1 MPPQAV
7 GPVGKIAAYWAIIAE
22 TIMNIPWYVTALGAA
37 LVWGIHYPLVDFA
50 LKRVSVFSVL
60 LLSVLPVVL
69 LTPVFL
75 RDLAHD
81 LDTFRG
87 LPAVEQGMIAAIGLT
102 SLVGAVLLYLSIAG
116 KNATLASLIEITYPV
131 FVAFFAYVMF
141 RHIHLNASVMFGG
154 LLVIAGAGLIIYNNQ

>member
-1 MPPQAV
+1 
-7 GPVGKIAAYWAIIAE
+7 
-22 TIMNIPWYVTALGAA
+22 MNIPWYVTALGAA

-50 LKRVSVFSVL
+50 LKRVSVFGVL

-69 LTPVFL
+69 LAPVFL

-87 LPAVEQGMIAAIGLT
+87 LPTVEQGMIAAIGLT
-102 SLVGAVLLYLSIAG
+102 SLFGAVLLYLSIAG

-131 FVAFFAYVMF
+131 FVAFFAYLMF
-141 RHIHLNASVMFGG
+141 RHIHLNASVIVGG